1 VNRRAWLLSCTPLL
15 VAAAAGLQGCELA
28 VLGAA
33 GGAAAYSIVEDR
45 RSSGVQIDDEAIQL
59 RAQSRVSE
67 RFGDKTHVTVTSFNR
82 MALVTGEAP
91 EETIRDEIGRIVQS
105 VPNVRGIANEVQ
117 IAIPTPRA
125 SRINDEVITTK
136 VKGRLID
143 SGKANP
149 VHVKVVT
156 EAGVVYLMGVVT
168 DREADDAVEI
178 ARTTGGV
185 RKVVKLF
192 EYCNGSDEPCRPR
205 SKQSA
210 ESTPKPVP

>member
-1 VNRRAWLLSCTPLL
+1 VNRLEGLCCAPLL
-15 VAAAAGLQGCELA
+15 ALAAVAMQGCELA

-45 RSSGVQIDDEAIQL
+45 RSSGVQIDDETIQL
-59 RAQSRVSE
+59 RAQNRVSE
-67 RFGDKTHVTVTSFNR
+67 RFGDKAHVTVTSFNR
-82 MALVTGEAP
+82 MALLTGEAP
-91 EETIRDEIGRIVQS
+91 EEAIRDEIGRIVQS
-105 VPNVRGIANEVQ
+105 VPNVRGITNEVQ

-168 DREADDAVEI
+168 DREAEDAVEI

-185 RKVVKLF
+185 RKVVKIF
-192 EYCNGSDEPCRPR
+192 DYCTPGNEPCRPR
-205 SKQSA
+205 SKQPA
-210 ESTPKPVP
+210 ESGPKPAP